1 MFKGLYVDKPQHVII
16 WEAQEPELQPDQV
29 RIRTEFAAIKHGTEF
44 HLFSGQSPFR
54 DRRFDADRRLF
65 VKKDPAESADTLV
78 GHYVGNMIVGTVIE
92 TGNAVTGFKA
102 GDRVYC
108 YSSAHELVTKAE
120 NEVALLPEAMNEADA
135 VCLDPSL
142 YAFVAVRDS
151 RAGIGDYVV
160 VSGLGAIGLFIVQL
174 LRLSGCLH
182 IIAID
187 PIEKRRRLA
196 TTFGA
201 DLTLDPTQCDVGLEV
216 RRYLG
221 QEGADIAIEASGNYI
236 GLYGAMRTVR
246 NCGRIVTLGYYKGR
260 DSVLELGAEWHHNRL
275 EMISSMPVWGN
286 PMREYPLWNE
296 ARVRG
301 TLIALF
307 SKKALT
313 SEGILDPIVDLSEAA
328 EAFLDIYHNPVNAIK
343 LGIRFQGELE

>member
-16 WEAQEPELQPDQV
+16 REAQEPELQADQV

-54 DRRFDADRRLF
+54 DRRFDADLRLF

-92 TGNAVTGFKA
+92 KGSSVTGFKV

-108 YSSAHELVTKAE
+108 YSSACDLVTKAE
-120 NEVALLPEAMNEADA
+120 KDVALLPEAMNEADA

-174 LRLSGCLH
+174 LKLSGSLH

-221 QEGADIAIEASGNYI
+221 QEGADIAIEASGNYM

-286 PMREYPLWNE
+286 PMRDYPLWNE
-296 ARVRG
+296 ARVRE

-313 SEGILDPIVDLSEAA
+313 SDGILDPIVDFSDAA

-343 LGIRFQGELE
+343 LGIRFQR